1 MYQKGKIVAWR
12 LIAFLFVLSIGIGLF
27 AMSPILALADTQ
39 ANPVVIPIPTRN
51 TVLLGVWRPDG
62 STVGSVRI
70 TDKTAPNRL
79 DQCVNLSQQN
89 TVYGFGNIRGQDTVT
104 IEQYPGANCQGADN
118 VSRDP
123 NKTYTG
129 TVNSLPPGSPDG
141 KYRLYQTPKDA

>member
-1 MYQKGKIVAWR
+1 MCQKGKIVAWR
-12 LIAFLFVLSIGIGLF
+12 LIGLLFVLSIGISFF

-39 ANPVVIPIPTRN
+39 ASPVIIPIATRN

-89 TVYGFGNIRGQDTVT
+89 TVYGFGNIHGQDTVT
-104 IEQYPGANCQGADN
+104 IAQYPGANCQGSDN

-129 TVNSLPPGSPDG
+129 TVNSLPPGSTDG

>member
-12 LIAFLFVLSIGIGLF
+12 LIALLFALSIGISLF

-39 ANPVVIPIPTRN
+39 ANPVIIPVPTRN

-62 STVGSVRI
+62 SAVGSVRI

-79 DQCVNLSQQN
+79 DQCVSLPQQD
-89 TVYGFGNIRGQDTVT
+89 TVYGFGNIHGQDTVT
-104 IEQYPGANCQGADN
+104 IKQYPGGNCEGTDN

-129 TVNSLPPGSPDG
+129 TVNSLPPGSTDG
-141 KYRLYQTPKDA
+141 KCRLYQTPKDA